1 MPGESPPS
9 RRCWPSRWLILWAT
23 YHEVVRT
30 IAARFNAVCT
40 RTHARR
46 PHPIACALTLG
57 RLLSLPLSPS
67 LSLSAARSQC
77 IGTSGGK
84 GQGGSALSSRDE
96 KKAYLKRATC
106 VDSRRIATGSSD
118 RRASAVQAT
127 GEPIN
132 SKPPPLAHRVHER
145 VPATQPGALDKPAA
159 RQGRAESVR
168 LCPQRSERSAAQS
181 RRLGVASVTR
191 V

>member
-1 MPGESPPS
+1 MPGESSPS

-106 VDSRRIATGSSD
+106 VDGRRSATGSSTF
-118 RRASAVQAT
+118 ASARPQPSPALSVMAT
-127 GEPIN
+127 
-132 SKPPPLAHRVHER
+132 SSSATTSVDTSVAASRARVSYAQ
-145 VPATQPGALDKPAA
+145 VS
-159 RQGRAESVR
+159 SVM
-168 LCPQRSERSAAQS
+168 
-181 RRLGVASVTR
+181 
-191 V
+191 

>member
-57 RLLSLPLSPS
+57 RLLSLPLCCS
-67 LSLSAARSQC
+67 LAVHRYERRQRSGRFGALVARREE
-77 IGTSGGK
+77 G
-84 GQGGSALSSRDE
+84 LP
-96 KKAYLKRATC
+96 
-106 VDSRRIATGSSD
+106 
-118 RRASAVQAT
+118 QARHLC
-127 GEPIN
+127 GRQE
-132 SKPPPLAHRVHER
+132 ER
-145 VPATQPGALDKPAA
+145 NRLEHVRERSPATQPGALGDGNVKLRYHKRRHLGGCKQSAC
-159 RQGRAESVR
+159 QLRAGVVGYVTVR
-168 LCPQRSERSAAQS
+168 GC
-181 RRLGVASVTR
+181 RLRDYV
-191 V
+191 